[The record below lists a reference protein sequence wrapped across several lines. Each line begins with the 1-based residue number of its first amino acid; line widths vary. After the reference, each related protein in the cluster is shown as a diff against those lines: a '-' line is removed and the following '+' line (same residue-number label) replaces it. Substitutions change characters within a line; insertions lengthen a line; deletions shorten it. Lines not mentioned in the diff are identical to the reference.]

1 MTSILPQGES
11 MFSVET
17 ISLKYCEYFKESKSL
32 KLSSKYTIDVYKK
45 RFPKAIFLKSHYT
58 GKVIIF
64 KPIGEDHP
72 KFDQDQWDGEQMVYE
87 PMEPVPNLEILYVW
101 DF

>member
-1 MTSILPQGES
+1 MTSIGSSGES
-11 MFSVET
+11 MTSCET
-17 ISLKYCEYFKESKSL
+17 ISLKYCEYLKEEKSL
-32 KLSSKYTIDVYKK
+32 KLSSKYTIDVYQK
-45 RFPKAIFLKSHYT
+45 RFPKAIFLKSHLT

-64 KPIGEDHP
+64 KPIGENHP